1 MAPNLAPKCAPRAGR
16 SSPQEK
22 SLAHTRSATSRLP
35 AYRQSLSSGHA
46 EAACRQSSSSCGG
59 LQMIGTAGCAKKAGR
74 RDRTRLEAG
83 KLLVLG
89 SDSVRELC
97 DALVTGSVRGCN
109 RHRIGLVN

>member
-1 MAPNLAPKCAPRAGR
+1 
-16 SSPQEK
+16 
-22 SLAHTRSATSRLP
+22 
-35 AYRQSLSSGHA
+35 
-46 EAACRQSSSSCGG
+46 
-59 LQMIGTAGCAKKAGR
+59 MIGTAGCAKKAGR